1 MNSKANISLRP
12 APTQRGFTLVEL
24 MVTVAIALF
33 LLGGLVTIVQNVR
46 TANLNQTALAQLAD
60 EQRFALTVIT
70 DAIQAG
76 GYFADPTTQT
86 NSTVSLAP
94 AANPAPTAAYAA
106 GWVFAGSHTVGAI
119 DSVATDSIATRFQTA
134 LGYGPILCDGTD
146 TSKQAAGNYSIQF
159 SIQATAGVG
168 NQLMCSVNGG
178 AAVALVTGVKAMAVY
193 YGVKR
198 DQTIADYNVDTYVTW
213 DKMSTLNGA
222 NDYENVSAVRIVLT
236 FDNPLFGQANQ
247 PQTITVERV
256 IEVMARAGLHT

>member
-1 MNSKANISLRP
+1 MSTSRHNLCRP
-12 APTQRGFTLVEL
+12 ARSQRGFTLVEL

-86 NSTVSLAP
+86 TATLGVQ
-94 AANPAPTAAYAA
+94 ANPAPTAAYQA
-106 GWVFAGSHTVGAI
+106 GWVFAGSHTVGAL

-146 TSKQAAGNYSIQF
+146 TSKLAANNYSIQF
-159 SIQATAGVG
+159 FIQVTAGVG
-168 NQLMCSVNGG
+168 SQLMCSVNGG
-178 AAVALVTGVKAMAVY
+178 APVALVTGVKAMAVY

-198 DQTIADYNVDTYVTW
+198 DQTVADYNVDTYVTW
-213 DKMSTLNGA
+213 DMMSTLNGA
-222 NDYENVSAVRIVLT
+222 NDYDNVSAVRIVLT

-256 IEVMARAGLHT
+256 IEVMGRAGLHT

>member
-1 MNSKANISLRP
+1 MNTKYHNTRRTALM
-12 APTQRGFTLVEL
+12 QRGFTLVEL

-70 DAIQAG
+70 DAVQAA
-76 GYFADPTTQT
+76 GYFADPTVQS
-86 NSTVSLAP
+86 NSVVSLPP
-94 AANPAPTAAYAA
+94 AANPAPTQAYAA
-106 GWVFAGSHTVGAI
+106 GWVFAGSHTVGAL

-134 LGYGPILCDGTD
+134 PGYGPILCDGTD
-146 TSKQAAGNYSIQF
+146 TSQQAANTYSIQF

-198 DQTIADYNVDTYVTW
+198 DSTVTDYNVDTYVTW
-213 DKMSTLNGA
+213 DMMSTLNGA
-222 NDYENVSAVRIVLT
+222 NDYDNVSAVRIVLT
-236 FDNPLFGQANQ
+236 FDNPLFGQASQ

-256 IEVMARAGLHT
+256 IEVMARAGMHT